1 MARKTV
7 DVDALRIKVNSML
20 ANSTGSISERIGMFQ
35 VLEDVL
41 LDSGNYKGFRYL
53 TEAEVPEGFKPGI
66 NSDSDNSD
74 TKFTN
79 CDSTRIHYY

>member
-1 MARKTV
+1 
-7 DVDALRIKVNSML
+7 
-20 ANSTGSISERIGMFQ
+20 MFQ